1 MTKVKPKVR
10 RQMLILFCALLLFGQ
25 IFASAAYAETEEN
38 MKWHQMLTSYELTVS
53 QLYTIINKNIYYSV
67 GSDGV
72 SQNAIHNEIK
82 ALVASQGFTLTEV
95 VRQLNKARTPEEQTT
110 VQNISNKLTR
120 GTIKYSEILEIA
132 SVLGLR
138 IQWINK

>member
-1 MTKVKPKVR
+1 M
-10 RQMLILFCALLLFGQ
+10 
-25 IFASAAYAETEEN
+25 
-38 MKWHQMLTSYELTVS
+38 
-53 QLYTIINKNIYYSV
+53 
-67 GSDGV
+67 

-82 ALVASQGFTLTEV
+82 ALVVSQGFTLTEV
-95 VRQLNKARTPEEQTT
+95 VRQLNKVRTPEEQTT

>member
-1 MTKVKPKVR
+1 MSKTKPKVR
-10 RQMLILFCALLLFGQ
+10 RQMLTLLCALLLFGQ
-25 IFASAAYAETEEN
+25 IFASAACAETEEN
-38 MKWHQMLTSYELTVS
+38 MKWHQMLTSYELTAS

-67 GSDGV
+67 GSDAV

>member
-1 MTKVKPKVR
+1 MKWY
-10 RQMLILFCALLLFGQ
+10 QILIL
-25 IFASAAYAETEEN
+25 YA
-38 MKWHQMLTSYELTVS
+38 LTVS
-53 QLYTIINKNIYYSV
+53 QLYTIINKTIYYSV

>member
-1 MTKVKPKVR
+1 
-10 RQMLILFCALLLFGQ
+10 
-25 IFASAAYAETEEN
+25 
-38 MKWHQMLTSYELTVS
+38 MKWHQMLTSYELTGS

-72 SQNAIHNEIK
+72 SQNDIHNEMK

-132 SVLGLR
+132 SIIGLR

>member
-1 MTKVKPKVR
+1 MTIPH
-10 RQMLILFCALLLFGQ
+10 F
-25 IFASAAYAETEEN
+25 
-38 MKWHQMLTSYELTVS
+38 
-53 QLYTIINKNIYYSV
+53 YTIINKNIYYSV
-67 GSDGV
+67 ESDGV

-82 ALVASQGFTLTEV
+82 ALVVSQGFTLTEV
-95 VRQLNKARTPEEQTT
+95 VRQLNKVRTPEEQTT

-132 SVLGLR
+132 SIIGLR

>member
-1 MTKVKPKVR
+1 
-10 RQMLILFCALLLFGQ
+10 
-25 IFASAAYAETEEN
+25 
-38 MKWHQMLTSYELTVS
+38 MKWHQILTSYALTVF

-82 ALVASQGFTLTEV
+82 ALIASQGFTLTEV
-95 VRQLNKARTPEEQTT
+95 VRQLNTVRTPKEQTT

-132 SVLGLR
+132 SIIGLR